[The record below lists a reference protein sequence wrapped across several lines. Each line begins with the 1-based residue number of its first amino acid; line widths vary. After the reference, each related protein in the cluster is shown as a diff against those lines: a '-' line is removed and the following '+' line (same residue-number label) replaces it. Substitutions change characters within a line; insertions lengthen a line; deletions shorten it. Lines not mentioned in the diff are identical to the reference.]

1 MRLILAA
8 LIPIV
13 LFGGVASYVEFTER
27 LRPTPIDFETQPD
40 DSHWAVRLYTTAD
53 LEGDVDFD
61 EPSLTV
67 RFRGKRV
74 LADFESVQAGKVI
87 QIDPLEGVQSGQN
100 SLFVH
105 VNFSSNKESDGNAT
119 TQPAAI
125 RVQVFRGDQLLSERT
140 FWKPDGRRSISGE
153 IKFTAPTS
161 STVNEGHRDGD
172 LH

>member
-27 LRPTPIDFETQPD
+27 LKPTPIDFETQPD

-53 LEGDVDFD
+53 LEGDIDFD

-74 LADFESVQAGKVI
+74 LADFKSVPAGKVI

-100 SLFVH
+100 SLFVQA
-105 VNFSSNKESDGNAT
+105 NFSSNKTDGNAT

-172 LH
+172 PH